1 MANRTGRRITRRR
14 FLTHVAAMGTGLA
27 AARRPLAAAPQRGRV
42 RVIDVHQHVRLM
54 PGSLGETLATPEVEL
69 KMRLAAMESIGIDQ
83 TIIIP
88 GHDYLRPN
96 GVADTRAV
104 NNAVAAYR
112 NAHPK
117 LFPAAIGIVEP
128 LYGQASLGELD
139 RIKNELG
146 LAGVS
151 FDTRY
156 HGVNIDSVLVRRL
169 IERMGTLGL
178 VPFLHAVPDV
188 SAQALWRVSALAREF
203 PGMPMIALDPF
214 SSYEQVQQ
222 LYFLAELAPNLL
234 FDTGQTQ
241 SFDRMRAFIRRFGAG
256 RVVFGSDLYS
266 HPVGVQPH
274 VLPDILKADLSDA
287 ERAQIL
293 SGNIM
298 KLLKI
303 S

>member
-1 MANRTGRRITRRR
+1 MANQTARWISRRR
-14 FLTHVAAMGTGLA
+14 FVTQVVATGTGLA
-27 AARRPLAAAPQRGRV
+27 AAGRLAAAAPQRGRV
-42 RVIDVHQHVRLM
+42 RVIDVHQHVRVM
-54 PGSLGETLATPEVEL
+54 PGSLGETLANPEIEL
-69 KMRLAAMESIGIDQ
+69 KMRLTSMESIGIDQ
-83 TIIIP
+83 AIIIP

-96 GVADTRAV
+96 GLADTRAV
-104 NNAVAAYR
+104 NNAIAAYR
-112 NAHPK
+112 SAQPR
-117 LFPAAIGIVEP
+117 LFPAALGIVEP
-128 LYGQASLGELD
+128 LYGEASLGELD

-156 HGVNIDSVLVRRL
+156 HGVTTDSALMHRL
-169 IERMGTLGL
+169 IARMGKLGL
-178 VPFLHAVPDV
+178 MPFVHAVPEV
-188 SAQALWRVSALAREF
+188 SSESLWRVSALARDF
-203 PGMPMIALDPF
+203 PGMPMLALDPF

-241 SFDRMRAFIRRFGAG
+241 SFDRMRGFIRRFGAG

-287 ERAQIL
+287 ERSQIL

-298 KLLKI
+298 RLLKI